1 VADGL
6 HERACGAMMSQLHFG
21 PGIDV
26 MRGYHCQRAADAAL
40 MVVKVHVENLERESE
55 DATWDEAIVAVLEL
69 LTP

>member
-1 VADGL
+1 MADGL

-40 MVVKVHVENLERESE
+40 VVVKVMVENLKPQSQ
-55 DATWDEAIVAVLEL
+55 DATWDDAIVAVLEL